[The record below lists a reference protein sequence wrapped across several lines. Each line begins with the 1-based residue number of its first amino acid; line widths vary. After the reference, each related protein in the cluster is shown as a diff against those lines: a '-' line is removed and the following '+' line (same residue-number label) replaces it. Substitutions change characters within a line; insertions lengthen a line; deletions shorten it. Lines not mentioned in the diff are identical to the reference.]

1 MKVESADIEVE
12 FKLIPDVAHPDF
24 EGAIAL
30 YRDTFPPR
38 ERIPIPW
45 VTSEV
50 ASGRTQLWAGYF
62 RGELAL
68 MSIVE
73 PLPISG
79 FLLLGYLATDP
90 QFRNLKLGS
99 RFLQSIIDGAKRES
113 KPLVLEVEHPDFG
126 GDRDLK
132 ERRIGFY
139 RRFGAKTLKD
149 ITYILPPLDGG
160 SQATEMML
168 MVIPHNNRETLSKTT
183 VRQLIRELYIEV
195 YRRHP
200 DEPIFNW
207 IEEIPEAI
215 DLI

>member
-1 MKVESADIEVE
+1 MQPTDTEVE

-24 EGAIAL
+24 ERAIAL

-38 ERIPIPW
+38 ERIPIPR
-45 VTSEV
+45 VKSAV
-50 ASGRTQLWAGYF
+50 ASGRTQLWAGYYQ
-62 RGELAL
+62 GELAL

-79 FLLLGYLATDP
+79 FLLLGYLATNP

-99 RFLQSIIDGAKRES
+99 RFLQYIIDGAKRES
-113 KPLVLEVEHPDFG
+113 KSLVLEVEHPDFG
-126 GDRDLK
+126 GDRELK

-139 RRFGAKTLKD
+139 RRFGAKILGD
-149 ITYILPPLDGG
+149 IVYILPPLDGG

-168 MVIPHNNRETLSKTT
+168 MVILWGDRNTLSKTT
-183 VRQLIRELYIEV
+183 VQQLIRELYVEV

-207 IEEIPEAI
+207 IEDIPEEI
-215 DLI
+215 DLV

>member
-1 MKVESADIEVE
+1 MKPADTEVN
-12 FKLIPDVAHPDF
+12 FQLISDVAHPDF

-30 YRDTFPPR
+30 YRDTFPAR

-45 VTSEV
+45 VRSEV
-50 ASGRTQLWAGYF
+50 ASGKTQLWAGYF
-62 RGELAL
+62 RGKLAL

-99 RFLQSIIDGAKRES
+99 RFLQYIIDGAKRES
-113 KPLVLEVEHPDFG
+113 KSLVLEVEHPDFG

-139 RRFGAKTLKD
+139 QRFGAKILKD
-149 ITYILPPLDGG
+149 IVYILPPLDGG

-168 MVIPHNNRETLSKTT
+168 MVIPCGDEKMLSKT
-183 VRQLIRELYIEV
+183 VVQQLTRELYTQV

-200 DEPIFNW
+200 DEPIFDW
-207 IEEIPEAI
+207 IEDIPEEI